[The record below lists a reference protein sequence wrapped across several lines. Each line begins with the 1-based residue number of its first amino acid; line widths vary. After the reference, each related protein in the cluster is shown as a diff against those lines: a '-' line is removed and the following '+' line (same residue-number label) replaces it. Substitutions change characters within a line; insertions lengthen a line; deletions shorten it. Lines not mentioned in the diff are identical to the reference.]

1 MLECALS
8 EVHRRPRAAPAG
20 FGFGLEKPAGLRLG
34 SARKTPRRRRIFAC
48 ATWRASR
55 GAGVNLVLGVI
66 MSHAKPR
73 PFTIDELRAYLVEI
87 FPELWKRGDFRIED
101 LAPMAATLRL
111 VHHPR
116 HLRYGGTI
124 AGPAMFA
131 LCDVALYVAILGEL
145 GRVAHAVTTNV
156 SINFL
161 RKPAPADLIG
171 KAKLIKLGKRLAV
184 GEVALYSEGESDMVA
199 HATGTYSI
207 PARGDEPN

>member
-1 MLECALS
+1 MTQ
-8 EVHRRPRAAPAG
+8 HKG
-20 FGFGLEKPAGLRLG
+20 
-34 SARKTPRRRRIFAC
+34 
-48 ATWRASR
+48 
-55 GAGVNLVLGVI
+55 
-66 MSHAKPR
+66 PR
-73 PFTIDELRAYLVEI
+73 PFTIEELHAYLVEI
-87 FPELWKRGDFRIED
+87 FPEVWKRGDFRIEG

-124 AGPAMFA
+124 SGPAMFA
-131 LCDVALYVAILGEL
+131 LCDVALYVAILGEA

-171 KAKLIKLGKRLAV
+171 EARLIKLGKRLAV
-184 GEVALYSEGESDMVA
+184 GEVAIYSAGESEMVA

-207 PARGDEPN
+207 PARGEDAAP